1 MESLGNS
8 TSKPLKKYKST
19 ESAFAVIMRMHF
31 PYYISCMSG
40 NLAAARRFYLKQ
52 PRASEK
58 LSPYVCHVK
67 AWSAFL
73 KPLIKKASDY
83 ERCKAFHAII
93 RMSENA
99 HDSTCFSICKR
110 TRKNTHGLY
119 FSLFQILE
127 IQ

>member
-1 MESLGNS
+1 MPNISSGTSLKEIQIYGKCIRGHYADALS
-8 TSKPLKKYKST
+8 LLYKLYVGKPRGGT
-19 ESAFAVIMRMHF
+19 
-31 PYYISCMSG
+31 P
-40 NLAAARRFYLKQ
+40 FYLKH

-110 TRKNTHGLY
+110 TRKNTHGL
-119 FSLFQILE
+119 L
-127 IQ
+127 

>member
-1 MESLGNS
+1 MEPLGNS

-67 AWSAFL
+67 AWSEFL

-110 TRKNTHGLY
+110 TRKNTHGL
-119 FSLFQILE
+119 L
-127 IQ
+127 